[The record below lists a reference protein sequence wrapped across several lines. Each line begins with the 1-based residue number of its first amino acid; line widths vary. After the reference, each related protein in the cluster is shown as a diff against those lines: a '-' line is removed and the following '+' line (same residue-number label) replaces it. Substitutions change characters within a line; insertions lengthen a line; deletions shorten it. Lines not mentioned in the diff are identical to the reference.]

1 MSVHVSSKLTYW
13 VVFLALMVLT
23 GVTVWVAFM
32 DLGALNN
39 VVAMAIAVCKAVLV
53 VWFFMHVKYAGR
65 LVRLVVVSGFF
76 WLLLLFLFTLSDYF
90 TRGWLG
96 PLGK

>member
-1 MSVHVSSKLTYW
+1 MSVHVSPKSTYW
-13 VVFLALMVLT
+13 GVFIALLVLT
-23 GVTVWVAFM
+23 AVTVWVAFQNF
-32 DLGALNN
+32 GALNN
-39 VVAMAIAVCKAVLV
+39 VVAMAIAVVKAGLV

-76 WLLLLFLFTLSDYF
+76 WLLLLFVFTLADYF